1 MTGPADPGT
10 LARECAVFTRYL
22 TGIAP
27 SQYVMARYA
36 AAHPS
41 LPTPPSQA
49 PPIDRLLVGAAARG
63 VLLCRAADA
72 YARWFRPRGLLRQKL
87 VLTLAVLENS
97 PPTHRALTAATAGS
111 RLRVVLG
118 IVGAVG
124 LGLSA
129 FLAGLV
135 AFGPLHLV
143 LAARR
148 PSASPPAH
156 G

>member
-1 MTGPADPGT
+1 MTGPADPGA
-10 LARECAVFTRYL
+10 LARECGVFTRYL
-22 TGIAP
+22 AGIAP
-27 SQYVMARYA
+27 SGYVVSRYA

-41 LPTPPSQA
+41 LPTPPSEA
-49 PPIDRLLVGAAARG
+49 PPIDQLLVGAAARG

-87 VLTLAVLENS
+87 VLALAVLENS
-97 PPTHRALTAATAGS
+97 PPTHRTLTAASTGS
-111 RLRVVLG
+111 PLR
-118 IVGAVG
+118 VG
-124 LGLSA
+124 LGVAGALALGLASL
-129 FLAGLV
+129 LAGLI

-148 PSASPPAH
+148 SRRLPPAH